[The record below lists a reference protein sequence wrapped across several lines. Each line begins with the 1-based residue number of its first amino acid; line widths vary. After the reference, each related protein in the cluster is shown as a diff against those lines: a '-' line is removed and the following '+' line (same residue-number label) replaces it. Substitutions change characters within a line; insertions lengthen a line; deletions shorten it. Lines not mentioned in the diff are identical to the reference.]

1 METQGETMATIR
13 QEPNGHKAI
22 LVVCADRK
30 RRTIRIGKASMKTA
44 NTVKGHIE
52 RLNTAIITGTS
63 IDNEQALWLAKLGDQ
78 LHDRIARTGLCAP
91 RKKPDATTL
100 EQWCERYLTSHNVK
114 ASTIEQLEQARDNL
128 IDYFKANRLLQSI
141 TLQDAKE
148 WRQWLATS
156 GNQRTKGDD
165 KSLAENTVRRRTGR
179 AKQIF
184 QAAMDSKLIPEN
196 PFDHKDLPCAT
207 GENKDRMVMV
217 SAADIEKCIDSA
229 PSIDWRIII
238 ALARYGGLRI
248 PSELVQLKWDDVNW
262 QDSSITINSPKT
274 EHHKDGGVR
283 QMPILPDLL
292 PHLRAAWEA
301 APEGAVYVVQDPD
314 KRAIRVNLATNFRRI
329 IKKAGLL
336 PWEKLWQNLRA
347 SRETELMAEYPI
359 KDVCGWI
366 GNSPDVA
373 NKHYAMSQ
381 AEHFKRAIAEGVRK
395 KSGTE
400 SGTATSRK

>member
-1 METQGETMATIR
+1 MATVR
-13 QEPNGHKAI
+13 QEANGHKAI
-22 LVVCADRK
+22 LVVCADQK
-30 RRTIRIGKASMKTA
+30 RRTIRIGKASMNTA
-44 NTVKGHIE
+44 NSVKTHIE
-52 RLNTAIITGTS
+52 KLNTAIICSTP
-63 IDNEQALWLAKLGDQ
+63 IDNEQALWLAKIGDV
-78 LHDRIARTGLCAP
+78 LHDRIARAGLCQP
-91 RKKPDATTL
+91 RKQLDATTI

-114 ASTIEQLEQARDNL
+114 SSTIEQLEQARDNL
-128 IDYFKANRLLQSI
+128 ISFFKVDRLLRTI
-141 TLQDAKE
+141 TVQDAKE
-148 WRQWLATS
+148 WLHWLATS
-156 GNQRTKGDD
+156 GNQRTKGKD

-184 QAAMDSKLIPEN
+184 QAAMDSKIITEN
-196 PFDHKDLPCAT
+196 PFDHKDLPTAT
-207 GENKDRMVMV
+207 GENKARMMMV
-217 SAADIEKCIDSA
+217 VAADIEKCIENA

-262 QDSSITINSPKT
+262 SESAVTINSPKT

-314 KRAIRVNLATNFRRI
+314 KRAIRVNLATGFRRI

-347 SRETELMAEYPI
+347 SRETELMAEYPLT
-359 KDVCGWI
+359 DVCGWI

-381 AEHFKRAIAEGVRK
+381 AEHFKRAAAEGLK
-395 KSGTE
+395 TKSGTV
-400 SGTATSRK
+400 SGTLGGTASGGKR